1 MKKEYYNWLKEF
13 KKKHDLKSINE
24 AIYKLIDIHKQKGEK

>member
-13 KKKHDLKSINE
+13 KKKHSLKSINE
-24 AIYKLIDIHKQKGEK
+24 AIYKLIDMHKKQEGK